1 MSGRPLVSVLTPTW
15 ERHELLLGAI
25 ETVRAQTYRP
35 LEHVVVIDGP
45 TDHRSMLT
53 AESAALEAALSEQPT
68 LRYVSLGRNWS
79 TFLPDCY
86 AAAPMTVAMLLAR
99 GEYQCWLADDERMGP
114 DHVERLVELVEAE
127 GADFAYSRVQMYRA
141 DGSSWVIGRYP
152 PALGEITHAL
162 YRAEVLKLGLY
173 VFGDDRTSDWAT
185 ISRWQSRGARAAFLD
200 RVTMTHRVD
209 R

>member
-1 MSGRPLVSVLTPTW
+1 VSRPLVSVLTPTW
-15 ERHELLLGAI
+15 QRPELLRGCI
-25 ETVRAQTYRP
+25 ENVRASTYRP
-35 LEHVVVIDGP
+35 LEHVIVSDGL
-45 TDHRSMLT
+45 DED
-53 AESAALEAALSEQPT
+53 AVELSRDQLGVQDWDDRRVPIWFVE
-68 LRYVSLGRNWS
+68 LGRNWS
-79 TFLPDCY
+79 SFLPDAY

-99 GEYQCWLADDERMGP
+99 GAYQCWLADDERMAP
-114 DHVERLVELVEAE
+114 DHVELLVELLERE
-127 GADFAYSRVQMYRA
+127 LADFAYSRVQMYRA

-185 ISRWQSRGARAAFLD
+185 ISRWQSRGAKAAYLD